1 MDVDDDEDNPDVRI
15 NKRLANSLLAH
26 DNEYFGG
33 KYDTKEKDKSG
44 YNLDVTPTG
53 SRADPESDEE
63 SQASNAKSDTPA
75 ERTFSRR
82 PTLGM
87 SAQWDGFHSV
97 HPAPQ
102 VQLNSPGNFQDT
114 PNTQSPI
121 FFVGSPQSN
130 SGESKQ
136 FNGDGAQNGSDNNDS
151 KLRLSP
157 PTFSLNS
164 NDEDKSSV
172 KGSQTSSPTSRRS
185 PRIMQQNLNN
195 SNEDRSEKEGEE
207 NKMDW
212 EAIDKELDWSME
224 DTNTNTNNNENTNG
238 ENNNNG
244 NSNENNSNENNR
256 RK

>member
-1 MDVDDDEDNPDVRI
+1 
-15 NKRLANSLLAH
+15 
-26 DNEYFGG
+26 
-33 KYDTKEKDKSG
+33 
-44 YNLDVTPTG
+44 
-53 SRADPESDEE
+53 
-63 SQASNAKSDTPA
+63 
-75 ERTFSRR
+75 
-82 PTLGM
+82 M

-136 FNGDGAQNGSDNNDS
+136 FNGDGVQNGSDNNDS

-157 PTFSLNS
+157 PSFNLNS

-185 PRIMQQNLNN
+185 PRIMQQNLN
-195 SNEDRSEKEGEE
+195 SSTGDRNEKEGED

-212 EAIDKELDWSME
+212 DAIDKELDWSME
-224 DTNTNTNNNENTNG
+224 DTNANNNTENNNGDSNNNENING
-238 ENNNNG
+238 NIENNNNE
-244 NSNENNSNENNR
+244 SNKMEVDDDAGEGSPSASTK
-256 RK
+256 RKTMSD